1 MSPSSRPATARN
13 SRLRHPAELPFFIFM
28 VVLNFIIIGLIIQA
42 AVTLPLLPERLQESG
57 WAVAVRSALI
67 GLLLLIPALVVIRET
82 QRAAVRGTAV
92 ELSPRQYSSLYQVA
106 DEFAHRLGLRRR
118 PQIYL
123 SNGNGALNAFAAQHP
138 EGISNIHIIAAG
150 LPLANT
156 DAREALAAL
165 MKTHDGRLACAGT
178 VLDGTGFW
186 ASATRGVI
194 MSLQLLAPSSFAMRT
209 CASDAELVSWIVKP
223 HAQRTGVTLDPQAL
237 EHAMA
242 RARALS
248 T

>member
-1 MSPSSRPATARN
+1 MLNSVLHSVVKATSPEPSPILGRGPGYLFTAHEN
-13 SRLRHPAELPFFIFM
+13 VLIASWTAQGTGPLIAALAE
-28 VVLNFIIIGLIIQA
+28 
-42 AVTLPLLPERLQESG
+42 S
-57 WAVAVRSALI
+57 
-67 GLLLLIPALVVIRET
+67 
-82 QRAAVRGTAV
+82 
-92 ELSPRQYSSLYQVA
+92 
-106 DEFAHRLGLRRR
+106 
-118 PQIYL
+118 
-123 SNGNGALNAFAAQHP
+123 LNAFAARHP

-156 DAREALAAL
+156 EAREALATL

-209 CASDAELVSWIVKP
+209 CASDAELVGWIIKP
-223 HAQRTGVTLDPQAL
+223 HAQRTGLTLDPQAL
-237 EHAMA
+237 ERAMA
-242 RARALS
+242 QARALS